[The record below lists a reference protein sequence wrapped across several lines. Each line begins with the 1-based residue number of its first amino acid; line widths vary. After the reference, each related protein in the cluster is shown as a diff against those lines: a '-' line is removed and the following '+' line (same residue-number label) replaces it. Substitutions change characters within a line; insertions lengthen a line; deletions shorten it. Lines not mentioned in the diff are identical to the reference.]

1 MRVRP
6 VSLRPTSGDSLAL
19 ALPADAV
26 LAAPGPAAASG
37 SAAAPSSLVLSWVG
51 PDSLRVG
58 EEGLVVLHAAG
69 NQALRSST
77 LQLAYDPA
85 ALQISEVSEGDFLGQ
100 GNAATTFAPRL
111 DEQNGRLYVALSRA
125 DSSGASGEGGLLRLR
140 VKALEA
146 REEAVPIR
154 LLTFSAVGQGNRLVS
169 APLPAA
175 KLLAVG
181 P

>member
-1 MRVRP
+1 MRP
-6 VSLRPTSGDSLAL
+6 VSLRPTAGDSLAL
-19 ALPADAV
+19 DLPADAV
-26 LAAPGPAAASG
+26 LAAPLSASG
-37 SAAAPSSLVLSWVG
+37 SAAVPASPGSLVLSWVG

-69 NQALRSST
+69 NQPLRSST

-85 ALQISEVSEGDFLGQ
+85 ALQISEVSEGDFLRQ
-100 GNAATTFAPRL
+100 GNASTTFAPRL

-140 VKALEA
+140 VKALA
-146 REEAVPIR
+146 PREEAVPIR